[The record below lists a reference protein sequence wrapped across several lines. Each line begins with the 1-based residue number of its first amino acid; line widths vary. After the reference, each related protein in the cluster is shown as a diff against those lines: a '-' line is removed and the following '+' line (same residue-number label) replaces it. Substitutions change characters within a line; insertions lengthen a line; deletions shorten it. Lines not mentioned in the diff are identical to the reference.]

1 MRINVQT
8 FIFLLVVLCPG
19 HIYGSYYEGYLK
31 GTDKLEGHL
40 ILDSVIN
47 SRTRDVYDYFY
58 PGNPSFLLPTQN
70 FNPENAF
77 LPFSQEK
84 IDLATGN
91 LVIREP
97 LIYYPG
103 RNGLNFELYL
113 IYNSGFWRYDCSAGG
128 YFYGKGTIPS
138 VQLQPCGIGWDIIM
152 GELHLTTYK
161 PYAQDWSF
169 LPEYSLINI
178 PNAGIK
184 SRVIKGKLINDNSI
198 EYRIENNPEW
208 RIVPN
213 SGGYGYIAIA
223 PSGIKYYFGRSM
235 TYYRRFFWDHYTLE
249 TEIYFVTKIE
259 DSNGNYIS
267 IYYYIH
273 PNGQPHFGHI
283 GNEYD
288 DNPYQNTATYY
299 DARLLDTL
307 IDTKGTKTTF
317 HRHRYV
323 FYYNNWPIVV
333 PIYDSISY
341 IGFDRIGNSVLSRI
355 KFLIQENVQLGGA
368 NEPFNGRANLLNKIF
383 YTNYAGSFNMPPKLF
398 GYDEFGCI
406 TAIMYPTTKIVNGIV
421 AGGRRIFNYTMVK
434 DNTIYY
440 RRILCVTEDRWG
452 YPQDRVYYYF
462 GDNTP
467 GNMGWDNNNIEFS
480 SVVMDRTTGDGYL
493 YSVNSYRKTKV
504 YYSTSGNF
512 DIYYFLDRDDTQNFD
527 KKKSL
532 WGTCWKVE
540 HYDAIGNLLAKEEY
554 GYDVTVN
561 GVDCS
566 DPAHFYPWPY
576 KQLRGEYRVKGD
588 TKIFTRYDNY
598 TKYNQWKTKTEYG
611 FISYLDW
618 GSFWSNPYVVD
629 AGVDRRITT
638 RSFLWE
644 SNSNYINGKVFLI
657 DRIVS
662 QQLKDN
668 TDNLVFQVQ
677 YEYDNVGYN
686 DYYNY
691 YTMYPN
697 YPPGQHT
704 TQGQYRGNL
713 TKFKQGLKE
722 GNNWTWITTHYK
734 YDCCGN
740 IVRIINPLG
749 YETSYRYDVDFGH
762 PWQFRPDEYKYAH
775 LRKIAKYV
783 AGDSVCEGA
792 RWYFNQGLIMNYCGS
807 NTTEIGQSWKYIYDH
822 LNRLIR
828 IYAPNVDYYP
838 TKAFYYSYFKEGVIN
853 MRYNFL
859 RVYATM
865 KDDMPDEYDYQ
876 YYIMDYLGR
885 FFQYQRRNPYFADS
899 TWNVNYYYTDRG
911 LKAKV
916 SKQFNSQ
923 KGEYDGWPSPGPML
937 NGYTE
942 YKYDAIDRLIEHT
955 HPPGT
960 NEQDRIHYTY
970 TNNQVTVTDENDHQ
984 KRNTYDAYGR
994 IAQVEQILNNTE
1006 YTTEYQYDAL
1016 GNLIKVSNNNGQFVI
1031 TYNYDALSRLIQKN
1045 DPNTGITKYVYDDCN
1060 NLRFIQD
1067 ANHANNNS
1075 WVYKKYDALGRLTEE
1090 GEMSGINPT
1099 RVEANNPDYPT
1110 NGSWRIKRFYDQ
1122 SYNGST
1128 NPKGNLVRELISKD
1142 GINCEYMAVYSYDK
1156 RGRVISKTV
1165 YRGDNPIGGLRIGY
1179 EYDAQDNLIKIVYP
1193 DDETIVYKLNG
1204 LMLCDTVKTGGD
1216 IWLAKIHYKENEKPD
1231 SIITRG
1237 YAAGFSYY
1245 LRDWLDKIRLNG
1257 SVIRDYDYDNVGNV
1271 SFEARDGYNATYGYD
1286 YIYRLINEQYTG
1298 EINKNII
1305 YSYNYLHNRI
1315 QMIEDGDVTNYQ
1327 YTPNTSRLV
1336 SAGPWDCVN
1345 DASGNLISCRNYQ
1358 NMYNYRN
1365 ELIKRQRMDTP
1376 KDEKVINEV
1385 YTYLYDGKGN
1395 RVKMVTQGIGGSK
1408 TFFITDE
1415 QNRVIYETDD
1425 TPNLLKN
1432 PNFENGTNWAPWWTY
1447 TPQGSCTW
1455 TLVSDVVKSGFYAI
1469 RGTSKPEAGEGFY
1482 QTVHLA
1488 DCPVPMVASVYI
1500 KTQDLTNGARLQVD
1514 FYNGSSYIGSKCGNL
1529 ITGTTD
1535 WVQAILPI
1543 YASDIPSG
1551 TTQIIVFVVKF
1562 AGTGTCWI
1570 DNFRLEGGT
1579 VPSPNEAKYVYLNN
1593 THLCKIDAFGEPYF
1607 YLCDAL
1613 GSPIKIMNKNWVTI
1627 KSESFR
1633 AFGEQL
1639 TSVGS
1644 FKNTHRFTGKEYEN
1658 SGVYYFGARYY
1669 DPWLGRFLTPD
1680 PLGKFDS
1687 QDPRTLNPYIYCLN
1701 NPVRFIDPDGELP
1714 LIAAYGIGVA
1724 VGVTADIVIKNQL
1737 FNQSGYTWK
1746 DFGIA
1751 VAAGISSGGVATL
1764 GSAIAQSIGTTIATR
1779 LAVQSGVGAVG
1790 NAVIGMGVRAVS
1802 GQKTN
1807 IGDVVK
1813 DAVFG
1818 GIAQVAGE
1826 GANKVISRVLP
1837 GKTVATLYKVN
1848 ADIANAAWKVQSH
1861 AVKVPTSFTFIAQNM
1876 AAITTDEDFLG
1887 ATYDYL
1893 RAKIFDAAPSDKTKV
1908 GIE

>member
-1 MRINVQT
+1 ET
-8 FIFLLVVLCPG
+8 
-19 HIYGSYYEGYLK
+19 
-31 GTDKLEGHL
+31 
-40 ILDSVIN
+40 
-47 SRTRDVYDYFY
+47 YD
-58 PGNPSFLLPTQN
+58 P
-70 FNPENAF
+70 
-77 LPFSQEK
+77 
-84 IDLATGN
+84 
-91 LVIREP
+91 
-97 LIYYPG
+97 
-103 RNGLNFELYL
+103 
-113 IYNSGFWRYDCSAGG
+113 W
-128 YFYGKGTIPS
+128 
-138 VQLQPCGIGWDIIM
+138 
-152 GELHLTTYK
+152 
-161 PYAQDWSF
+161 
-169 LPEYSLINI
+169 
-178 PNAGIK
+178 
-184 SRVIKGKLINDNSI
+184 
-198 EYRIENNPEW
+198 
-208 RIVPN
+208 
-213 SGGYGYIAIA
+213 
-223 PSGIKYYFGRSM
+223 
-235 TYYRRFFWDHYTLE
+235 
-249 TEIYFVTKIE
+249 
-259 DSNGNYIS
+259 
-267 IYYYIH
+267 
-273 PNGQPHFGHI
+273 
-283 GNEYD
+283 
-288 DNPYQNTATYY
+288 
-299 DARLLDTL
+299 
-307 IDTKGTKTTF
+307 
-317 HRHRYV
+317 
-323 FYYNNWPIVV
+323 
-333 PIYDSISY
+333 
-341 IGFDRIGNSVLSRI
+341 
-355 KFLIQENVQLGGA
+355 
-368 NEPFNGRANLLNKIF
+368 
-383 YTNYAGSFNMPPKLF
+383 
-398 GYDEFGCI
+398 
-406 TAIMYPTTKIVNGIV
+406 
-421 AGGRRIFNYTMVK
+421 
-434 DNTIYY
+434 
-440 RRILCVTEDRWG
+440 
-452 YPQDRVYYYF
+452 
-462 GDNTP
+462 
-467 GNMGWDNNNIEFS
+467 
-480 SVVMDRTTGDGYL
+480 
-493 YSVNSYRKTKV
+493 
-504 YYSTSGNF
+504 
-512 DIYYFLDRDDTQNFD
+512 
-527 KKKSL
+527 
-532 WGTCWKVE
+532 
-540 HYDAIGNLLAKEEY
+540 
-554 GYDVTVN
+554 
-561 GVDCS
+561 
-566 DPAHFYPWPY
+566 PWPY
-576 KQLRGEYRVKGD
+576 KQLRGEYQEKGNSKVF
-588 TKIFTRYDNY
+588 TKYDNY
-598 TKYNQWKTKTEYG
+598 TKYNQWKTKIEYG

-644 SNSNYINGKVFLI
+644 LNSNYINGKVFLI
-657 DRIVS
+657 DRVAS

-713 TKFKQGLKE
+713 TKFKQGLRE

-942 YKYDAIDRLIEHT
+942 YKYDAIDRLIELT

-1848 ADIANAAWKVQSH
+1848 ADIANATWKVQSH